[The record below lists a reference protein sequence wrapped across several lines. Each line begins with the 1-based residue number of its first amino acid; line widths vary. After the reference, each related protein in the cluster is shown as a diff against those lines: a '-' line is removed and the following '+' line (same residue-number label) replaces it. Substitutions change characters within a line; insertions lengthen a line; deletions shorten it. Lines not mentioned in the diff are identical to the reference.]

1 MKLSTREDI
10 DAPMPEVFRAVTD
23 FDGFERQLLR
33 RGVDVTRDEACPPDV
48 PGAKWRA
55 KFDWRGRQQNLAAE
69 LVSIE
74 KDQGYAIESESLG
87 VVCLSVVDLVPLSKS
102 RTRLFVSLDLRPTTL
117 SSRLFIHSLK
127 LAKGSLGRKF
137 KARVA
142 DFAAGIPAP

>member
-10 DAPMPEVFRAVTD
+10 DAPIPTVFSAVTD

-33 RGVDVTRDEACPPDV
+33 RGVDVTRDESCPPDAL
-48 PGAKWRA
+48 GARWRA
-55 KFDWRGRQQNLAAE
+55 SFDWRGRTQNLDAE
-69 LVSIE
+69 LISIE
-74 KDQGYAIESESLG
+74 PDQGYAIESRASG
-87 VVCLSVVDLVPLSKS
+87 VVCMSVVDLVALSKN

-117 SSRLFIHSLK
+117 SSRLFVHSLK

-142 DFAAGIPAP
+142 DFASGIPAR

>member
-1 MKLSTREDI
+1 MKLSAREDI
-10 DAPMPEVFRAVTD
+10 EATMPTVYAAVTN

-33 RGVDVTRDEACPPDV
+33 RGVDITRDETCPPDV
-48 PGAKWRA
+48 PGAKWTA

-74 KDQGYAIESESLG
+74 QDQGYAIESKSSG
-87 VVCLSVVDLVPLSKS
+87 VICLSVVDLVALSKS

-137 KARVA
+137 KAKVA
-142 DFAAGIPAP
+142 DFAAGIPTP